1 MENPN
6 ISISEEEKPEEKNCR
21 EKPAVLF
28 LHGFGGKPDSVDFL
42 LKYLAAKGYE
52 IYCPIL
58 LGHENNYGSIHEFSP
73 EDWLGQMKKVLKE
86 ALEKHDKVYL
96 IGASFG
102 GNLCMSLA
110 AEYPEKIRGVVTL
123 ETPVFFNFK
132 IFLLLKVFQPI
143 LEFIGVEK
151 VSKNRFFYRKN
162 YVRDNHSYGYIP
174 VKTSG
179 KIFDYI
185 NKRTKKELSRIVSPL
200 YILQAGKSDLISKKS
215 ARFVF
220 DNVRS
225 RIKRVEYLPIDN
237 HDLDLFDEKDRII
250 TMEKIHEFLSK
261 I

>member
-1 MENPN
+1 METQNLAN
-6 ISISEEEKPEEKNCR
+6 SEEKPTEQNRR

-28 LHGFGGKPDSVDFL
+28 LHGFGGKPESVDFL
-42 LKYLAAKGYE
+42 LDYLKLKGYE
-52 IYCPIL
+52 IYSPAL
-58 LGHENNYGSIHEFSP
+58 LGHEDNYKSINCFFP
-73 EDWLGQMKKVLKE
+73 EDWFAQMEKVLKE
-86 ALEKHDKVYL
+86 VLLRHDRVYL

-102 GNLCMSLA
+102 GNICLSLA
-110 AEYPEKIRGVVTL
+110 AKYPEKVRGVVTL
-123 ETPVFFNFK
+123 ETPIFFNFK
-132 IFLLLKVFQPI
+132 ISLMLKVIQPI

-162 YVRDNHSYGYIP
+162 YVRDNHSYEYVP

-185 NKRTKKELSRIVSPL
+185 NNRTKKEASRIISPL

-215 ARFVF
+215 ARFVY
-220 DNVRS
+220 DNVLS

-237 HDLDLFDEKDRII
+237 HDLDLFDEKEKII
-250 TMEKIHEFLSK
+250 TMEKIHEFISK